1 MSKNW
6 ILWDRYAK
14 VTFTLKNEETVI
26 FERFPVQNGIDSSPD
41 FEIESE
47 FDTTENTNICKITL
61 INLTNDMVKKL
72 VRGTEVLVEIGYLN
86 DSEENKDIGVI
97 YKGIIEE
104 TQGKFEGTDKKF
116 TVTCNTYNDEY
127 KDTKINLKAG
137 RRTKASTII
146 HLIISKLDKLKVG
159 KIELTKDIVYENGKT
174 LNNNVK
180 SIFKT
185 IAKDCESIFFIKDGL
200 VYFQK
205 SNDVNLG
212 VIEFDPN
219 LFMDITSNQ
228 DGYTLKS
235 VIDHRLKEGY
245 KLKIDLKEE
254 FEGIEIK
261 GEYLIIKGK
270 HIMKFNQDAYTEI
283 EIKTKLEEKENEKV
297 IEIVTNAS
305 GKNKNAS
312 KKKEKKEKKKKGKA
326 KNSKKNVSKKTGKK
340 DNDWERIKNT
350 YGVKK

>member
-1 MSKNW
+1 M
-6 ILWDRYAK
+6 
-14 VTFTLKNEETVI
+14 
-26 FERFPVQNGIDSSPD
+26 
-41 FEIESE
+41 
-47 FDTTENTNICKITL
+47 
-61 INLTNDMVKKL
+61 
-72 VRGTEVLVEIGYLN
+72 
-86 DSEENKDIGVI
+86 
-97 YKGIIEE
+97 
-104 TQGKFEGTDKKF
+104 
-116 TVTCNTYNDEY
+116 
-127 KDTKINLKAG
+127 
-137 RRTKASTII
+137 
-146 HLIISKLDKLKVG
+146 KVG
-159 KIELTKDIVYENGKT
+159 KIELTKDVVYENGKT

-185 IAKDCESIFFIKDGL
+185 IAKDCESIFFIKDGV

-212 VIEFDPN
+212 IIEFDPN

-270 HIMKFNQDAYTEI
+270 HIMKINQEAYTEI